1 MLALLVVACGLAGL
15 CGAFS
20 LVAVCVASGAA
31 LVITAAVVV
40 VAAVMRIAIV
50 VGVAVLTV
58 VVSAG
63 LVLFAVAD
71 AGIGGRASLGACRRK
86 PDRGLR
92 VDSRDRFLCETAG
105 ILRGILRIS
114 HKKMSEKRPKTD

>member
-1 MLALLVVACGLAGL
+1 MADVQDLGLTETQKIAAYDDRAARGKPGVRSAKLTGTLRAYYRVV
-15 CGAFS
+15 
-20 LVAVCVASGAA
+20 SG
-31 LVITAAVVV
+31 VVV
-40 VAAVMRIAIV
+40 IQDINQ
-50 VGVAVLTV
+50 
-58 VVSAG
+58 
-63 LVLFAVAD
+63 
-71 AGIGGRASLGACRRK
+71 LGACRRK